1 MLEKLL
7 DLQAIDSQR
16 FTTRNHQESF
26 RKTIFGGQVLA
37 QALMAAGRTVRN
49 RPVHSL
55 HAYFLRAGNVDSP
68 VEYWVENLRDG
79 NSVSSRSVRAVQEGE
94 LIFTMQASF
103 HRVES
108 GFEHQTFTPT
118 HVLPPE
124 TVRSRFVDSH
134 GDRLAREFKHLGV
147 APIDFIPYERDIFDS
162 QVSDARSAQFWVR
175 CNENLPADPLIHQC
189 ALAFASDLGL
199 LATSL
204 LPHPASL
211 FSGEVY
217 PASMDHSIW
226 FHRPAKFNEWHHYT
240 TDSPWAGGGRG
251 FCRGAMYDQQ
261 GQLVASV
268 CQEGMIR
275 MRPRS

>member
-1 MLEKLL
+1 MLEQLL
-7 DLQAIDSQR
+7 DLEAIDSQR

-55 HAYFLRAGNVDSP
+55 HAYFLRAGQVDSP

-79 NSVSSRSVRAVQEGE
+79 NSVSSRAVRAVQEGE

-103 HRVES
+103 HKLEA
-108 GFEHQTFTPT
+108 GFEHQTFAPA
-118 HVLPPE
+118 HVAPPE
-124 TVRSRFVDSH
+124 SVREQYPDEH
-134 GDRLAREFKHLGV
+134 GDKLAREFGHLGV
-147 APIDFIPYERDIFDS
+147 APIDFVPYSRDIFEPAASSS
-162 QVSDARSAQFWVR
+162 QSAQFWVR
-175 CNENLPADPLIHQC
+175 CRENLPADPLFHYC

-204 LPHPASL
+204 LPHPTSL
-211 FSGEVY
+211 FHGEVY

-226 FHRPAKFNEWHHYT
+226 FHRQPTFSDWHHYL
-240 TDSPWAGGGRG
+240 TDSPWAGAGRG
-251 FCRGAMYDQQ
+251 FCRGSLYDQQ
-261 GQLVASV
+261 ERLVASV
-268 CQEGMIR
+268 SQEGMIR
-275 MRPRS
+275 LRR

>member
-1 MLEKLL
+1 MLKQLL
-7 DLQAIDSQR
+7 DLEAIDSQR

-55 HAYFLRAGNVDSP
+55 HAYFLRAGSVESP

-103 HRVES
+103 HKVEE
-108 GFEHQTFTPT
+108 GFYHQAFTPT
-118 HVLPPE
+118 NVIAPDL
-124 TVRSRFVDSH
+124 VRARHIDEGNS
-134 GDRLAREFKHLGV
+134 LAREFKHLGV
-147 APIDFIPYERDIFDS
+147 APIDFVPYSRDVFDP
-162 QVSDARSAQFWVR
+162 QVSTAQTAQFWVR
-175 CNENLPADPLIHQC
+175 CNENLPNDPLFHYC

-199 LATSL
+199 LATAL
-204 LPHPASL
+204 MPHPTSL
-211 FSGEVY
+211 FHGEVY

-226 FHRPAKFNEWHHYT
+226 FHRQPTFNDWHHYVT
-240 TDSPWAGGGRG
+240 ESPWAGNGRG
-251 FCRGAMYDQQ
+251 FCRGALYDQQ
-261 GQLVASV
+261 QRIVASV

-275 MRPRS
+275 VRK

>member
-1 MLEKLL
+1 MLEQLL
-7 DLQAIDSQR
+7 DLKAIDSQR

-79 NSVSSRSVRAVQEGE
+79 NSVSSRAVRAVQEGE

-103 HRVES
+103 HKHEEGYS
-108 GFEHQTFTPT
+108 HQMFAPT
-118 HVLPPE
+118 DVVPPE
-124 TVRSRFVDSH
+124 DVSEQHPGGAST
-134 GDRLAREFKHLGV
+134 RLAREFRHLSV
-147 APIDFIPYERDIFDS
+147 APIDFVPYNRDIFEAQAS
-162 QVSDARSAQFWVR
+162 TNQSAQFWVR
-175 CNENLPADPLIHQC
+175 SREHLPENPLFHYC

-204 LPHPASL
+204 MPHPTSL
-211 FSGEVY
+211 FHGEVY

-226 FHRPAKFNEWHHYT
+226 FHRQPTFTDWHLYL
-240 TDSPWAGGGRG
+240 TDSPWAGSGRG
-251 FCRGAMYDQQ
+251 FCRGALYDQQ
-261 GQLVASV
+261 QRIVASV
-268 CQEGMIR
+268 SQEGMIR
-275 MRPRS
+275 MRR

>member
-1 MLEKLL
+1 MLEQLL
-7 DLQAIDSQR
+7 DLEAIDSQR

-55 HAYFLRAGNVDSP
+55 HAYFLRAGSVDSP

-103 HRVES
+103 HKHES
-108 GFEHQTFTPT
+108 GFEHQAYAPT
-118 HVLPPE
+118 EALPPE
-124 TVRSRFVDSH
+124 TLREQFADAN
-134 GDRLAREFKHLGV
+134 GNLAREFEHLGV
-147 APIDFIPYERDIFDS
+147 APIDFVPYSRDIFEPQAS
-162 QVSDARSAQFWVR
+162 ESHSAQFWVR
-175 CNENLPADPLIHQC
+175 CRENLPADPLVHYC

-204 LPHPASL
+204 MPHPTSL
-211 FSGEVY
+211 FNGEVF

-226 FHRPAKFNEWHHYT
+226 FHRPPTFNDWHHYL

-251 FCRGAMYDQQ
+251 FCRGTLYDQQ
-261 GQLVASV
+261 QRIVASV

-275 MRPRS
+275 PRR

>member
-1 MLEKLL
+1 MLKLLL
-7 DLQAIDSQR
+7 DLEAIDSQR

-55 HAYFLRAGNVDSP
+55 HAYFLRAGSVDSP

-103 HRVES
+103 HKIEE
-108 GFEHQTFTPT
+108 GFHHQAFTPT
-118 HVLPPE
+118 EIESPDL
-124 TVRSRFVDSH
+124 VRARFSDAEGNS
-134 GDRLAREFKHLGV
+134 LAREFKHLGV
-147 APIDFIPYERDIFDS
+147 APIDFVPYNRDVFDP
-162 QVSDARSAQFWVR
+162 QVSNAQAAQFWVR
-175 CNENLPADPLIHQC
+175 CNEDLPDDPLMHYC

-204 LPHPASL
+204 LPHPTSL
-211 FSGEVY
+211 FHGDVY

-226 FHRPAKFNEWHHYT
+226 FHRQPNFTDWHHYRT
-240 TDSPWAGGGRG
+240 ESPWAGGGRG
-251 FCRGAMYDQQ
+251 FCRGTLYDQQ
-261 GQLVASV
+261 QRIVASV

-275 MRPRS
+275 LRK

>member
-1 MLEKLL
+1 MLEQLL
-7 DLQAIDSQR
+7 DLEAIDSQR

-103 HRVES
+103 HKNES
-108 GFEHQTFTPT
+108 GFEHQAYEPT
-118 HVLPPE
+118 QVLPPE
-124 TVRSRFVDSH
+124 TLREQFSDEN
-134 GDRLAREFKHLGV
+134 GNLAREFKHLGV
-147 APIDFIPYERDIFDS
+147 APIDFVPYSREIFDTQAS
-162 QVSDARSAQFWVR
+162 ENYSAQFWVR
-175 CNENLPADPLIHQC
+175 CREDLPADPLVHYC

-204 LPHPASL
+204 MPHPTSL
-211 FSGEVY
+211 FKGEVF

-226 FHRPAKFNEWHHYT
+226 FHRPPTFNDWHHYL

-251 FCRGAMYDQQ
+251 FCRGALYDQQ
-261 GQLVASV
+261 QRLVASV

-275 MRPRS
+275 PRR

>member
-1 MLEKLL
+1 MLEQLL
-7 DLQAIDSQR
+7 DLEAIDSQR

-68 VEYWVENLRDG
+68 VEYWVEQLRDG
-79 NSVSSRSVRAVQEGE
+79 SSVSSRSVRAVQEGE

-103 HRVES
+103 HKQES
-108 GFEHQTFTPT
+108 GFEHQTFHPPQ
-118 HVLPPE
+118 VVPPE
-124 TVRSRFVDSH
+124 SVRARFADAEGNS
-134 GDRLAREFKHLGV
+134 LAREFRRLEV
-147 APIDFIPYERDIFDS
+147 ASIDFIPYSRDVLDP
-162 QVSDARSAQFWVR
+162 QVSASQNAQFWVR
-175 CNENLPADPLIHQC
+175 CKEDLPEDPLFHYC

-204 LPHPASL
+204 MPHPTSL
-211 FSGEVY
+211 FHGEVF

-226 FHRPAKFNEWHHYT
+226 FHGRPHFNDWHQYV
-240 TDSPWAGGGRG
+240 TDSPWAGSGRG
-251 FCRGAMYDQQ
+251 FCRGTLYDDKQQ
-261 GQLVASV
+261 IIASV

-275 MRPRS
+275 PRR

>member
-1 MLEKLL
+1 MLKHLL
-7 DLQAIDSQR
+7 DLEAIDSQR

-55 HAYFLRAGNVDSP
+55 HAYFLRAGSVDSP

-79 NSVSSRSVRAVQEGE
+79 NSVSSRAVRAVQEGE

-103 HRVES
+103 HKVED
-108 GFEHQTFTPT
+108 GFFHQTFTPLE
-118 HVLPPE
+118 VESPE
-124 TVRSRFVDSH
+124 RVRARFGGVEGNS
-134 GDRLAREFKHLGV
+134 LAREFKHLGV
-147 APIDFIPYERDIFDS
+147 APIDFLPYSRDILDP
-162 QVSDARSAQFWVR
+162 QVSEAKAAHFWVR
-175 CNENLPADPLIHQC
+175 CNEDLPDDPLIHTC

-204 LPHPASL
+204 MPHPTSL
-211 FSGEVY
+211 FHGDIY

-226 FHRPAKFNEWHHYT
+226 FHRPPNFTDWHHYQT
-240 TDSPWAGGGRG
+240 ESPWAGGGRG
-251 FCRGAMYDQQ
+251 FSRGALYDQKQ
-261 GQLVASV
+261 RLVASV

-275 MRPRS
+275 LRK

>member
-1 MLEKLL
+1 MLKQLL
-7 DLQAIDSQR
+7 DLEAIDSQR

-55 HAYFLRAGNVDSP
+55 HAYFLRAGHVDSP
-68 VEYWVENLRDG
+68 VEYWVESLRDG

-103 HRVES
+103 HTAEE
-108 GFEHQTFTPT
+108 GFEHQAYTPT
-118 HVLPPE
+118 HLITPE
-124 TVRSRFVDSH
+124 AVREQLANDQ
-134 GDRLAREFKHLGV
+134 GDALAREFAHLGV
-147 APIDFIPYERDIFDS
+147 APIDFIPYNRDIFEPQATQGHD
-162 QVSDARSAQFWVR
+162 AQFWVR
-175 CNENLPADPLIHQC
+175 CGEALPADPLFHYC

-204 LPHPASL
+204 KPHPTSL

-226 FHRPAKFNEWHHYT
+226 FHRPPTFNDWHHYH
-240 TDSPWAGGGRG
+240 TDTPWAGGGRG
-251 FCRGAMYDQQ
+251 FCRGALYDQQ
-261 GQLVASV
+261 QRIVASV

-275 MRPRS
+275 TRR

>member
-1 MLEKLL
+1 MLEQLL
-7 DLQAIDSQR
+7 DLESIDSHR

-49 RPVHSL
+49 RPAHSL
-55 HAYFLRAGNVDSP
+55 HAYFLRAGRVDSP
-68 VEYWVENLRDG
+68 VEYWVENMRDG
-79 NSVSSRSVRAVQEGE
+79 KSVSARFVRAIQEGE

-103 HRVES
+103 HNPES
-108 GFEHQTFTPT
+108 GFEHQAYTPS

-124 TVRSRFVDSH
+124 TVREQFPD
-134 GDRLAREFKHLGV
+134 DNDNLAREFKHLGV
-147 APIDFIPYERDIFDS
+147 APIDFVPYNRSIFETQAS
-162 QVSDARSAQFWVR
+162 ESHNAQFWVR
-175 CNENLPADPLIHQC
+175 CRENLPTDPLTHYC

-204 LPHPASL
+204 MPHPTSL
-211 FSGEVY
+211 FNGEIY

-226 FHRPAKFNEWHHYT
+226 FHRPPTFNDWHHYL
-240 TDSPWAGGGRG
+240 TDTPWAGGGRG
-251 FCRGAMYDQQ
+251 LCRGALYDQQ
-261 GQLVASV
+261 QRIVASV

-275 MRPRS
+275 PRR